1 MNLNQA
7 LSHRFGDSMDF
18 YESPNS
24 TLEKIAQ
31 RGSCRNFSDEPL
43 DETFIQ
49 TLCAVALSSPTKSD
63 LQQRD
68 IIILTQHGNR
78 ERIDALFP
86 NDPWIQTAPV
96 FMIFCGSNRRQR
108 QIHVW
113 RDIPFVN
120 DHLDAFF
127 NASVDAGIAL
137 GTFVV
142 AAESEG
148 LGCCPISAIRNYSEE
163 VSTILKLPQHV
174 FPVAG
179 LALGWPKNLA
189 EISLRLPL
197 ENTVHFDHYSD
208 EGLEKSISQY
218 DQRRRNIQPYAEQKN
233 TDKFGIKDEYG
244 WSEDKARQYSV
255 PERTDFGAFIRRKG
269 FNLD

>member
-1 MNLNQA
+1 MNLHNA
-7 LSHRFGDSMDF
+7 LSHRFGGSVNF

-31 RGSCRNFSDEPL
+31 RGSCRDFSEELL
-43 DETFIQ
+43 DENFVQ

-68 IIILTQHGNR
+68 IIILTQQGNR
-78 ERIDALFP
+78 EKINALFP
-86 NDPWIQTAPV
+86 NDPWIQTAPT
-96 FMIFCGSNRRQR
+96 FMVFCGNNRRQR
-108 QIHVW
+108 QINEW
-113 RDIPFVN
+113 RGIPFAN

-127 NASVDAGIAL
+127 NASIDAGIAL
-137 GTFVV
+137 GTFVI

-163 VSTILKLPQHV
+163 VSSILQLPQHV

-179 LALGWPKNLA
+179 LALGWPQNPAKV
-189 EISLRLPL
+189 SLRLPI
-197 ENTVHFDHYSD
+197 ENTVHFDRYD
-208 EGLEKSISQY
+208 DKDLEESISAY
-218 DQRRRNIQPYAEQKN
+218 DERRHQIQPYAEQRHIKE
-233 TDKFGIKDEYG
+233 FGIKDNYG

-255 PERTDFGAFIRRKG
+255 PDRADFGEFIRRKG
-269 FNLD
+269 FKLD